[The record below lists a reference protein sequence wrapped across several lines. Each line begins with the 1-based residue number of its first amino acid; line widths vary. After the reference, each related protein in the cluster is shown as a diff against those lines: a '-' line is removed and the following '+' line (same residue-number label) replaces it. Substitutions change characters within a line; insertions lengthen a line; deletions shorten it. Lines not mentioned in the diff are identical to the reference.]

1 MDKNLFSEL
10 DDIRMELERGIGMI
24 TVIADGLNGYT
35 RCGALTGLR
44 AEAYV
49 KAVVMLLCML
59 LHYRCFSHFFPTFNS
74 NSMNISLLPIVI

>member
-49 KAVVMLLCML
+49 KAVVSAENVLTEAQKRLQDTVEAV
-59 LHYRCFSHFFPTFNS
+59 ST
-74 NSMNISLLPIVI
+74 VKEKKEAVA

>member
-49 KAVVMLLCML
+49 KAVVSAENVLTEAQKRLQDTIEAV
-59 LHYRCFSHFFPTFNS
+59 ST
-74 NSMNISLLPIVI
+74 VKEKKEAVA

>member
-49 KAVVMLLCML
+49 KAVVSAENVLTEAQKRLQDTVEAM
-59 LHYRCFSHFFPTFNS
+59 ST
-74 NSMNISLLPIVI
+74 VKEKKEAVA

>member
-49 KAVVMLLCML
+49 KAVVSAENVLTEAQKRLQDTVEAVC
-59 LHYRCFSHFFPTFNS
+59 TVNEKKEA
-74 NSMNISLLPIVI
+74 VA

>member
-49 KAVVMLLCML
+49 KAVVSAENVLTEAQKRLQDTVEAM
-59 LHYRCFSHFFPTFNS
+59 ST
-74 NSMNISLLPIVI
+74 VKEKKEAAA

>member
-49 KAVVMLLCML
+49 KAVVSAENVLTEAQKRLQDTVEAM
-59 LHYRCFSHFFPTFNS
+59 ST
-74 NSMNISLLPIVI
+74 VKEKKEVVA